1 MKRLILVRYGEIILK
16 GLNRSRFEA
25 KLISNIK
32 RAIGDLGKA
41 YVRISQ
47 ARIHIEPRDDDYDI
61 EEAVERLKKV
71 FGIVSLSI
79 VYKCPSDFDAI
90 KEMSVSVVG
99 KLFEEKRCKT
109 FKVETKRAN
118 KKFPLKSP
126 EISREVGGA
135 ILSNYN
141 FLRVNVENPDFILY
155 VEVRE
160 ETFIYC
166 NKISAFG
173 GLPTGTNGKAML
185 LLSGGIDSPVAC
197 FMMAKRGLE
206 IEATHFYSYPYTSE
220 RAKDKV
226 VELAKK
232 LSEYCYNLKL
242 NIVPFTDIQVEM
254 RDNCNE
260 DELTIIMR
268 RIMMDIT
275 ERIAKKSD
283 CLALITGE
291 ALGQV
296 ASQTIESLAVT
307 NEAATMP
314 VFRPL
319 IGMDKEE
326 VIAIARK
333 IDTFETSVLPYEDC
347 CTVFVAKHPK
357 TKPVLKYIKYSQE
370 KLDIEDMIV
379 KAIDE
384 REVIICQNGEIVDT
398 YVGDGE

>member
-1 MKRLILVRYGEIILK
+1 MKKLILVRYGEIILK

-32 RAIGDLGKA
+32 RAIADLGKV

-61 EEAVERLKKV
+61 DEAVERLKKV

-79 VYKCPSDFDAI
+79 VYKCPSDFDTI
-90 KEMSVSVVG
+90 KSLAGDVVE

-118 KKFPLKSP
+118 KSFPLKSP
-126 EISREVGGA
+126 EISREVGA
-135 ILSNYN
+135 AVLSRYN
-141 FLRVNVENPDFILY
+141 FLKVKVDEPDFILY

-160 ETFIYC
+160 ETFVYC
-166 NKISAFG
+166 NKIPAFG

-275 ERIAKKSD
+275 ERIAKKSN

-370 KLDIEDMIV
+370 RLNIEDMIV
-379 KAIDE
+379 KSIDE
-384 REVIICQNGEIVDT
+384 REVIICRNGEIVDS
-398 YVGDGE
+398 YIGDGE